1 MNKDGDSEPEKEKEK
16 NNEKKKI
23 WWNDNE
29 IIMKMKIII
38 KKKWKRN

>member
-1 MNKDGDSEPEKEKEK
+1 MNKGGDSEPEKEKEK
-16 NNEKKKI
+16 NNKKNKI

-38 KKKWKRN
+38 KKKWEKN

>member
-1 MNKDGDSEPEKEKEK
+1 MNKGGDSETEKEKEK
-16 NNEKKKI
+16 NNKKNKI

-38 KKKWKRN
+38 KKKWKKN